1 MTEDRFFSYHLITL
15 KIIILVGYNDKYCV
29 RMLKRGR
36 WLDSIDGLHYNCL
49 LYLIHY
55 RIFLIKEIK
64 YIEKYLKLI
73 YDQSN

>member
-1 MTEDRFFSYHLITL
+1 MA
-15 KIIILVGYNDKYCV
+15 
-29 RMLKRGR
+29 
-36 WLDSIDGLHYNCL
+36 DGSTQSMACFINCL
-49 LYLIHY
+49 LHLIHY